1 VTAVRARS
9 AASALAAVAFAVTA
23 VVGPASSATTPL
35 RLDRVPFRP
44 ELALTSAARTRGL
57 MGRDPAPRDGMLF
70 VFPADT
76 TGGFWM
82 KDTLVPLRILFFDAA
97 GTRVKKLSMTPC
109 RRDPCRVY
117 EPGRRYRFALELRE
131 SDTRPGRLLGPALEL
146 RRLARRAT

>member
-1 VTAVRARS
+1 MTGVRARS
-9 AASALAAVAFAVTA
+9 AASALAVVAFAVTT
-23 VVGPASSATTPL
+23 VVGPVSSATTPL

-57 MGRDPAPRDGMLF
+57 MGRNPAPRDGMLF

-76 TGGFWM
+76 GGGFWM

-109 RRDPCRVY
+109 LRDPCPVY
-117 EPGRRYRFALELRE
+117 EPGRRYRFALELRA